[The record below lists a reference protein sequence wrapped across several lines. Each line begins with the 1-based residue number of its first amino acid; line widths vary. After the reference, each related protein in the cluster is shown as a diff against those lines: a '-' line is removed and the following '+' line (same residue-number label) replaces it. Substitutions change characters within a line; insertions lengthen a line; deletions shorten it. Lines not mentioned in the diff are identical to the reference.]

1 VVAPVSTA
9 QDELHRR
16 VGAELREAFG
26 ELVQEA
32 PAPHEPAYFVALGR
46 VGVRV
51 EVEAVGS
58 ENALIETYSWIA
70 QQLTVDDR
78 FAAFLVRRNAGMRF
92 SALCVDGEGA
102 IILRQALFPEQ
113 LSKAVLVRLIELMS
127 STADT
132 IDQELRERFA

>member
-1 VVAPVSTA
+1 MVAAVSTA

-16 VGAELREAFG
+16 VGVELREAFG

-32 PAPHEPAYFVALGR
+32 PHEPAYFVALGR
-46 VGVRV
+46 IGVRV
-51 EVEAVGS
+51 EVEAVGG

-70 QQLTVDDR
+70 QQLTVDER
-78 FAAFLVRRNAGMRF
+78 IAAFLVRRNAGMRF

-113 LSKAVLVRLIELMS
+113 LSKAVLVRLLELMS
-127 STADT
+127 TTADT

>member
-1 VVAPVSTA
+1 MVAAVSTA

-16 VGAELREAFG
+16 VGVELREAFG

-32 PAPHEPAYFVALGR
+32 PHEPAYFVALGR
-46 VGVRV
+46 IGVRV

-58 ENALIETYSWIA
+58 GNALIETYSWIA
-70 QQLTVDDR
+70 QQLTVDER
-78 FAAFLVRRNAGMRF
+78 IAAFLVRRNAGMRF

-127 STADT
+127 TTADT

>member
-1 VVAPVSTA
+1 MAGVSIV

-26 ELVQEA
+26 ERVQE
-32 PAPHEPAYFVALGR
+32 APHEPAYFVALGR
-46 VGVRV
+46 IGVRV
-51 EVEAVGS
+51 EIEAVGS

-70 QQLTVDDR
+70 QQLPVDDR
-78 FAAFLVRRNAGMRF
+78 ISAFLVRRNAGMRF

-113 LSKAVLVRLIELMS
+113 LSKAVLVRLLEVMS
-127 STADT
+127 TTADT